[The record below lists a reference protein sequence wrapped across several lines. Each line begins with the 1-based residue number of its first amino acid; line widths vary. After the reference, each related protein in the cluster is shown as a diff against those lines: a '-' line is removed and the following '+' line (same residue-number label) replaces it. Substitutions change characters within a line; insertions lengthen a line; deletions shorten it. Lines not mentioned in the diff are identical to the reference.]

1 MAGKLG
7 RALVLLVL
15 LAAAL
20 ITQAPLAV
28 FLLAFALVLLVLLR
42 LDAAYLRRQV
52 TAELLV
58 PDKPVIQGEDFTLTV
73 RLRNRSRLPIPAL
86 VVLLNAADEWGGG
99 QITLRCAAMLGGKES
114 AEQRI
119 TLNAGKSGVWSIA
132 VRGITLRD
140 HLGVFTAACPAA
152 AQSRSICVLPA
163 AAAGKAKAETAP
175 DEDGDEADTRAALG
189 GSYELREYRDGDT
202 LKQVHWKLN
211 AKLDRLM
218 VREPLTA
225 LRAALTPGGD
235 LDGAEE
241 WGDFPQ
247 QAAKHR
253 KNPPKRKKERTAL
266 SRRGATDP
274 GSGLKFVD
282 RVLVSTQRPAAH
294 PALWLA
300 ADAALLLALTFGL
313 LLVLSTGFGIAVPL
327 WVWPAAA
334 AFCAGWALF
343 LRAPQALRRWGL
355 LAGVIVYLVV
365 LFICQRNFL
374 AGAQQCAGNIAQSL
388 NARLGSALPVAQGGS
403 AAQLGLFLL
412 LLGPL
417 MWFGIVYF
425 GSLLTLLWQGFY
437 TFDDFT
443 MSVTP
448 ELTLAN
454 IRALFNP
461 ANYDIIVRTLTMAV
475 AVTIASAILAF
486 PMAWYMA
493 RYTSGKMKAF
503 FYIAVMLPMWA
514 SYIVKAYAWTLLL
527 AKDGVAQWF
536 LQHLGLEPLL
546 TAFLTLPAVGGNTLS
561 TSGLG
566 RFLVFLYIW
575 LPFMILPVQA
585 ALERLPPSLLQA
597 SADLGARPRQT
608 FRYVVLPLA
617 IPGIAAGS
625 IFTFSL
631 TLGDFIVPQLVGPPG
646 YFIGNMVYS
655 QQGAIGNMPMA
666 AAFTLVPIVLIALY
680 LAFVKRLGAFDAL

>member
-152 AQSRSICVLPA
+152 VQSQSICVLPA

-202 LKQVHWKLN
+202 IKQVHWKLS

-266 SRRGATDP
+266 SRRGAADP